1 VTFGLLLSLQNYF
14 YMDGIHEQS
23 LFQHVTCMLNFRRGN
38 ETKASNTEAVPWGYK
53 PTSRLAHKPWAHFTA
68 AAEFN

>member
-1 VTFGLLLSLQNYF
+1 
-14 YMDGIHEQS
+14 
-23 LFQHVTCMLNFRRGN
+23 MLNFRRGN
-38 ETKASNTEAVPWGYK
+38 ETKASNTEAVPWGYR